1 MRNVICSYH
10 REEYVRV
17 DLELKLARFIPFG
30 YLSSINILLHIFELP
45 YNEIGQSLA
54 FILELDD
61 FHTHKDVLIIF
72 SKGEEIQSYNGH
84 CIYL

>member
-1 MRNVICSYH
+1 MRNIICSYH
-10 REEYVRV
+10 REEYRRV
-17 DLELKLARFIPFG
+17 DLELKLAQFIPFG
-30 YLSSINILLHIFELP
+30 YLSSVNTLLHIFELP

-54 FILELDD
+54 SILDIDD

-72 SKGEEIQSYNGH
+72 SKREETQSYNGH